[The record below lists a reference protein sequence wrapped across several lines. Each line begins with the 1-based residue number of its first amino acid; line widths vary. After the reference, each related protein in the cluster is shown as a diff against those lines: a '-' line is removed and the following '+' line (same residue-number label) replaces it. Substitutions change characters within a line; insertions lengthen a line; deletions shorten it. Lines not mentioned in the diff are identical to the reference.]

1 MSALVSSCS
10 CTHVAHVLVDLL
22 VWQVT
27 KFVRV
32 RILVVDELAEERDV
46 DEREGRVHRDE
57 GGRCELRNRFEAL
70 RVDGLPF
77 GRFHLQEPV
86 V

>member
-1 MSALVSSCS
+1 MSSCS

-46 DEREGRVHRDE
+46 DEGEGRFPRRGARAVDE
-57 GGRCELRNRFEAL
+57 SA
-70 RVDGLPF
+70 
-77 GRFHLQEPV
+77 QAS
-86 V
+86 